1 MKKRISAFLLLP
13 VLALLL
19 SVSSFSANEP
29 YISENGYL
37 QMQVVK
43 YNPVD
48 FERAWANSVAVS
60 ENEMLAVGFDNN
72 TILITDDEFKVK
84 TAIKLEHMLY
94 PKENL
99 VVKLNWDENENLQI
113 NEPISD
119 TVLLVDVNGNLLA
132 DYQAEEFEGSK
143 GISKVNGNV
152 YGKRASNIF
161 MLIAPDDARDEV
173 FKVAADGTETIL
185 FKSEKNAPYLVLACL
200 AFFIG
205 GHIFMGVAIYR
216 ASTKGKRYRNGK
228 QKVNVIARYIAS
240 QEARGKSIYRFR
252 YGVKA
257 LLTPL
262 IVIVASMPFYMIV
275 KYGFEAQVGLFV
287 PFIIISVLLSL
298 VRFIILFERYKFDGK
313 SIVTKRIL
321 KTKRIEIPANAVFLI
336 TTALDTNNN
345 YTSNSHI
352 VHIIEGDAHSV
363 SEKMYEDTFPFENY
377 NFFKRLL
384 KISVYDNEFVKNK
397 FGDKWLFS
405 FTYDPVSTIRIFQQQ
420 KRQVIIAE
428 SLLSSTP
435 IKEDGFELFV
445 NRGH

>member
-13 VLALLL
+13 VFALLL
-19 SVSSFSANEP
+19 SVSSFSANDP
-29 YISENGYL
+29 YISEDGCL
-37 QMQVVK
+37 QMQVVE
-43 YNPVD
+43 YNPAD
-48 FERAWANSVAVS
+48 FERAWVISGAVS
-60 ENEMLAVGFDNN
+60 EKEMLAVGFDNN
-72 TILITDDEFKVK
+72 TILITDNEFKVK
-84 TAIKLEHMLY
+84 TAIKLEYMSY
-94 PKENL
+94 PNENL
-99 VVKLNWDENENLQI
+99 VFKLNWDKNENLQI

-185 FKSEKNAPYLVLACL
+185 FKSERKAPYFLLACL
-200 AFFIG
+200 S
-205 GHIFMGVAIYR
+205 IFVVGQISFGILIYR
-216 ASTKGKRYRNGK
+216 GCTKGKRYRNGK
-228 QKVNVIARYIAS
+228 QKENVIARYRAS
-240 QEARGKSIYRFR
+240 QEARGKSVYRFR

-257 LLTPL
+257 LITPL
-262 IVIVASMPFYMIV
+262 ITIAASIPFYMIV

-313 SIVTKRIL
+313 SIVAKRIL
-321 KTKRIEIPANAVFLI
+321 KTQRIEIPGNAVFLI

-363 SEKMYEDTFPFENY
+363 SEKMYEATSPFENY